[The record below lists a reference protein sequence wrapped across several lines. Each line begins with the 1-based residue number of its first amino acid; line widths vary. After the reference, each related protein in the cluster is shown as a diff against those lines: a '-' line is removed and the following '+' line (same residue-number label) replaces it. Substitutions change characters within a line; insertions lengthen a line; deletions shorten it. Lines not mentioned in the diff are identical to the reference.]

1 MTWTA
6 STRPL
11 LTKVSA
17 WANLSSHSVSSR
29 FNSRGWTDSGCSAV
43 SAVSCPTVDCWF
55 FVPIRDF
62 SPSVG
67 FSFIFSSFLCLI
79 PLRYPICLL

>member
-29 FNSRGWTDSGCSAV
+29 FNSRGWTDSDCSVWAV
-43 SAVSCPTVDCWF
+43 PCSTVGRWF
-55 FVPIRDF
+55 LVLFRDF
-62 SPSVG
+62 LPSVRL
-67 FSFIFSSFLCLI
+67 SFIFSSFLCLI